1 MSFFILPDN
10 IQSNYPVKKILVIL
24 LAAIGVGIG
33 LILFGVLGILAV
45 LAILSTGCFI
55 FAFVELEKSWPVR
68 YSKGERASDIAPAIL
83 ASWLFGLLSF
93 FLWLLFFVVLY
104 FTW

>member
-1 MSFFILPDN
+1 MSFFILRDN

-24 LAAIGVGIG
+24 LAAVCVGIG
-33 LILFGVLGILAV
+33 LVLFGVLGILAV
-45 LAILSTGCFI
+45 LAVLSTALLI
-55 FAFVELEKSWPVR
+55 LIVPDLRSIIPTR
-68 YSKGERASDIAPAIL
+68 RSKGERVSDIAPAIL